1 MEIMLKI
8 WDYWFFICSG
18 IALFILYV
26 EITTKVNGANGL
38 IWLVITSL
46 LACATLVL
54 WFISII
60 FLELG
65 TLFLYL
71 FYSIMYFIIYIFLS
85 AYLTNYF
92 SNRSRR
98 NRF

>member
-60 FLELG
+60 FFHSSSFPEFSSTKTYEL
-65 TLFLYL
+65 YW
-71 FYSIMYFIIYIFLS
+71 
-85 AYLTNYF
+85 
-92 SNRSRR
+92 
-98 NRF
+98 

>member
-1 MEIMLKI
+1 MEIMVEI
-8 WDYWFFICSG
+8 WKYWFFIGSA
-18 IALFILYV
+18 IALFILYT

-38 IWLVITSL
+38 IWLVVTSL
-46 LACATLVL
+46 LACATLIL

-71 FYSIMYFIIYIFLS
+71 FYSIMYFVIYILLS
-85 AYLTNYF
+85 IFLTNYF
-92 SNRSRR
+92 LNRR
-98 NRF
+98 NKH

>member
-1 MEIMLKI
+1 MEIMVEI
-8 WDYWFFICSG
+8 WKYWFYIGSA
-18 IALFILYV
+18 IALFILYT

-38 IWLVITSL
+38 IWLVVTSL
-46 LACATLVL
+46 LACATLIL

-71 FYSIMYFIIYIFLS
+71 FYSIMYFVIYILLLIF
-85 AYLTNYF
+85 LTNYF
-92 SNRSRR
+92 SNRR
-98 NRF
+98 NRY